1 MFNQFKKYKE
11 IILVDTENVGY
22 KFPTTIPKNYLVYF
36 FISNP
41 NVQNKLKHLTN
52 TNNYKIVNI
61 NHAKIDGI
69 PIKDNAMDF
78 CIVTYITYFLSKISK
93 NTKLVILSADKDYDI
108 SIYFAKHLFKK
119 REIIRKEYNL
129 ETYINQHDNTIQ
141 ESNHNTSL
149 VLFVFEKQ
157 LNNFLNYKRTL
168 SPSIKKKLKYK
179 TCTTQSGKSLLIEKD
194 PLHHCYYLV
203 YSGRY
208 IHMAD
213 SIEIMLPLYEQYK
226 KV

>member
-1 MFNQFKKYKE
+1 MGDIFNG
-11 IILVDTENVGY
+11 V
-22 KFPTTIPKNYLVYF
+22 
-36 FISNP
+36 
-41 NVQNKLKHLTN
+41 
-52 TNNYKIVNI
+52 
-61 NHAKIDGI
+61 
-69 PIKDNAMDF
+69 KDLI
-78 CIVTYITYFLSKISK
+78 IVTPSKWLSK
-93 NTKLVILSADKDYDI
+93 LVKQSYLKEYSVKVINNGIDTNI
-108 SIYFAKHLFKK
+108 FKPTSSNF
-119 REIIRKEYNL
+119 RKEYNL
-129 ETYINQHDNTIQ
+129 ETYINQRDNTIQ

-149 VLFVFEKQ
+149 ALFVFEKQ
-157 LNNFLNYKRTL
+157 LNTFLNYKRTL

-208 IHMAD
+208 VHMAD